1 MRLTIS
7 ASANASPASGALRI
21 LLARQWVFL
30 ATGVALFAIAWALG
44 ARLGDLSV
52 ILLYSVIVGN
62 LVSLGMGQVSWFY
75 TRQKFP
81 FDWLAY
87 LSCLFGV
94 AVPSS
99 ALAVVAI
106 MAVYN
111 VRLATFP
118 AQFWSGGR
126 LGVLAILIVGSIY
139 HAYDQTRAR
148 LERHNRELQRTLE
161 IGESQSQL
169 QLQELGKAREI
180 QEGLLPKRIPQ
191 IRGYEVA
198 GTWQP
203 ARVVGGDYFDVLKF
217 SERRVGL
224 CIGDVVGQGI
234 SAALLMANLQASVRA
249 LTADDVSTATL
260 MEKLN
265 NVICNNIA
273 PDKFIT
279 FCYCRIDAARSR
291 LTYANAGH
299 WAPVLL
305 HKSGKAMLLED
316 GGAPLGIF
324 PDRKFEEVEL
334 QLEPGDRLILY
345 TDGVTEATNSAGE
358 EYTVPRLS
366 ALGTRWV
373 ALGASDL
380 LEKIRTEVSAH
391 CDGVFHDDVTL
402 VVLAVK

>member
-1 MRLTIS
+1 
-7 ASANASPASGALRI
+7 
-21 LLARQWVFL
+21 LLSRQWMFF
-30 ATGVALFAIAWALG
+30 AAGIALFAIAWSIGTRFATFG
-44 ARLGDLSV
+44 SV
-52 ILLYSVIVGN
+52 LLYSFTVGN
-62 LVSLGMGQVSWFY
+62 LVSLGMGWLSPFY
-75 TRQKFP
+75 ISRRFP

-87 LSCLFGV
+87 LICLFGA

-99 ALAVVAI
+99 AFAVFAVMASYRAPLAS
-106 MAVYN
+106 
-111 VRLATFP
+111 FSSE
-118 AQFWSGGR
+118 FWSGGR
-126 LGVLAILIVGSIY
+126 LGILAVMIVGSIY
-139 HAYDQTRAR
+139 HAYDRTRIK
-148 LERHNRELQRTLE
+148 LESHNRELLRTLE
-161 IGESQSQL
+161 IGETQSQL
-169 QLQELGKAREI
+169 QIQELGKAREI

-217 SERRVGL
+217 GDRKIGL
-224 CIGDVVGQGI
+224 CIGDVVGQGV

-249 LTADDVSTATL
+249 LTAEDVSTGTL

-265 NVICNNIA
+265 NVICHNIA

-279 FCYCRIDAARSR
+279 FCYCKIDAAHSK

-305 HKSGKAMLLED
+305 RKSGKAILLEE

-324 PDRKFEEVEL
+324 ADRKFEEMEI
-334 QLEPGDRLILY
+334 QLESGDRLILY
-345 TDGVTEATNSAGE
+345 TDGVTEATNASGE

-366 ALGTRWV
+366 ALGTRWI
-373 ALGASDL
+373 ALSASDL
-380 LEKIRTEVSAH
+380 LEKIRSEVSSF
-391 CDGVFHDDVTL
+391 CDGSFHDDVTL

>member
-1 MRLTIS
+1 MFFAAGI
-7 ASANASPASGALRI
+7 
-21 LLARQWVFL
+21 
-30 ATGVALFAIAWALG
+30 ALFAIAWAIGSRFATLG
-44 ARLGDLSV
+44 SV
-52 ILLYSVIVGN
+52 LLYSFVVGN
-62 LVSLGMGQVSWFY
+62 LVSVGMGWVSGLY
-75 TRQKFP
+75 SDRQFP
-81 FDWLAY
+81 YDWLVY
-87 LSCLFGV
+87 VSCLFGV

-99 ALAVVAI
+99 ALAVLSI
-106 MAVYN
+106 MAVDKAP
-111 VRLATFP
+111 LASFP
-118 AQFWSGGR
+118 SQFWSGGR
-126 LGVLAILIVGSIY
+126 LGVLAVLIVGTLY
-139 HAYDQTRAR
+139 HAYHQTRIK
-148 LERHNRELQRTLE
+148 LESRNRELQLTLE
-161 IGESQSQL
+161 IGETQSQL

-198 GTWQP
+198 GAWQP

-217 SERRVGL
+217 NERRIGL
-224 CIGDVVGQGI
+224 CIGDVVGQGV

-249 LTADDVSTATL
+249 LTADDVSTGTL
-260 MEKLN
+260 VEKLN

-279 FCYCRIDAARSR
+279 FCYCRIDATRSR

-305 HKSGKAMLLED
+305 RKSGKAILLEE

-324 PDRKFEEVEL
+324 PDRKFEETEM

-358 EYTVPRLS
+358 EFTIPRLS
-366 ALGTRWV
+366 ALGTRWA

-380 LEKIRTEVSAH
+380 LEKIRTEVSAYS
-391 CDGVFHDDVTL
+391 DGIFHDDVTL

>member
-1 MRLTIS
+1 M
-7 ASANASPASGALRI
+7 
-21 LLARQWVFL
+21 FL
-30 ATGVALFAIAWALG
+30 ATGVALFAIVWALG
-44 ARLGDLSV
+44 ARLGDFTA
-52 ILLYSVIVGN
+52 ILLYSLIVGN
-62 LVSLGMGQVSWFY
+62 LVSVGMGQVSWFY
-75 TRQKFP
+75 TRQRFP

-87 LSCLFGV
+87 LACLFGA

-99 ALAVVAI
+99 AVAVLAI
-106 MAVYN
+106 MAVYKAP
-111 VRLATFP
+111 LASFP
-118 AQFWSGGR
+118 AQFRGGGW
-126 LGVLAILIVGSIY
+126 LGVLVILIVGSIY
-139 HAYDQTRAR
+139 HGYDRTRAR

-161 IGESQSQL
+161 IGASESQL

-191 IRGYEVA
+191 IRGYEIA

-217 SERRVGL
+217 NEKKVGL
-224 CIGDVVGQGI
+224 CIGDVVGQGV

-249 LTADDVSTATL
+249 LTADDVSTGTL

-279 FCYCRIDAARSR
+279 FCYCRIDAAYSR

-305 HKSGKAMLLED
+305 RKSGKAVLLED

-324 PDRKFEEVEL
+324 PDRKFQEVEV

-345 TDGVTEATNSAGE
+345 TDGVTEATNAAGE
-358 EYTVPRLS
+358 EYSVRRLS
-366 ALGTRWV
+366 ALGARWA

-380 LEKIRTEVSAH
+380 LEKIRAEISAH